1 MEPTINNN
9 PALKISELMT
19 RWQCC
24 RKTVLDAIK
33 AGRLNAFKPA
43 GNHWRIPLDEVL
55 RFESDQKGQ
64 PS

>member
-24 RKTVLDAIK
+24 RKTVY
-33 AGRLNAFKPA
+33 
-43 GNHWRIPLDEVL
+43 V
-55 RFESDQKGQ
+55 ESRSRVSRG
-64 PS
+64 